1 MNKIKVGISVG
12 DINGISLEIIL
23 KTFLDNRIIDFCIPI
38 IFVSKK
44 ILVEYVKKLDFKNI
58 HWHVINNITEAHS
71 RKINIMNIEEKDI
84 TLNIGNPS
92 SISAKHALKS
102 IKEACSA
109 LQKNHLDVLVT
120 APINKYSIQN
130 IEKKFIGHTEFLAN
144 TFKGKSLMI
153 MVSESLKIACLTGHI
168 ALSDVI
174 KNITCENI
182 TTKTILLHDS
192 LKQDFGFIRPKIAI
206 LGLNP
211 HAGENGML
219 GKEEKEIIEPTIKK
233 LKSKG
238 ILVFG
243 PYSADSFFSERNIK
257 IFDGVLA
264 MYHDQ
269 GLIPFK
275 TIAFN
280 EGVNYT
286 AGLNV
291 IRTSPVHG
299 TAFEIAGKGIANEQ
313 SFRQAIFLSCEI
325 YKKRKEYSLLT
336 NNSLYNKNED

>member
-1 MNKIKVGISVG
+1 MNKIKIGISVG
-12 DINGISLEIIL
+12 DVNGISLEIIL
-23 KTFLDNRIIDFCIPI
+23 KTFLDNRIIDFCTPI

-44 ILVEYVKKLDFKNI
+44 ILLEYVKILDYKKINLHI
-58 HWHVINNITEAHS
+58 INNLKEVHS
-71 RKINIMNIEEKDI
+71 KKINIINIEEKDI

-92 SISAKHALKS
+92 SISAKHALRS

-109 LQKNHLDVLVT
+109 LQKNHLDALVT
-120 APINKYSIQN
+120 APVNKYSIQN
-130 IEKKFIGHTEFLAN
+130 IEKDFIGHTEFLAKSFEGN
-144 TFKGKSLMI
+144 SLMI
-153 MVSESLKIACLTGHI
+153 MVSESLKIACLTGHM

-174 KNITCENI
+174 GNITHENI
-182 TTKTILLHDS
+182 ITKTTLLHES
-192 LKQDFGFIRPKIAI
+192 LKQDFGFTHPKIAI
-206 LGLNP
+206 LGVNP

-219 GKEEKEIIEPTIKK
+219 GKEEREIINPTIKK

-238 ILVFG
+238 MLVFG
-243 PYSADSFFSERNIK
+243 PYSADSFFSEKNIK
-257 IFDGVLA
+257 FFDGVLA

-291 IRTSPVHG
+291 VRTSPVHG

-313 SFRQAIFLSCEI
+313 SFRQAIFIACEI
-325 YKKRKEYSLLT
+325 QKKRKEFFLLK
-336 NNSLYNKNED
+336 NNSLYNKNKE